1 MKYQGSKSRIA
12 SDIIPIMLEAFS
24 KNNCEIFIDC
34 CVGGGNLLD
43 KIPHSIER
51 YGNDSNE
58 YLIEMWKAVSN
69 GWIPPKIIT
78 ENDYYNI
85 RDNKDDNKALTGY
98 VGFALYYGGKWF
110 GGWSRGKD
118 NKGNDILLHRIK
130 NIKSQRE
137 HFDLDLLE
145 DVEIELRQAQETTNI
160 YSDILTGTMDAYASV
175 ISNNMNTIMKQMTSI
190 SIILMI
196 PTLIASL
203 YGMNVPNDLQ
213 ENKYGIWIVIAISMI
228 LSAFGVFLF
237 KRKRWF

>member
-98 VGFALYYGGKWF
+98 VGFALSYGGKWF

-118 NKGNDILLHRIK
+118 NKGNDRDYVDESYRNCVLKQFPLLK
-130 NIKSQRE
+130 GVKFSNK
-137 HFDLDLLE
+137 
-145 DVEIELRQAQETTNI
+145 
-160 YSDILTGTMDAYASV
+160 DILEIKPSKKSLLYIDPPYKGTTKYKDKFDYEKFYEWCRDRHKEGHIIFVSEYEMPDDFKCIWSKEINSSLTKDTGSKKG
-175 ISNNMNTIMKQMTSI
+175 IEKLF
-190 SIILMI
+190 IL
-196 PTLIASL
+196 
-203 YGMNVPNDLQ
+203 
-213 ENKYGIWIVIAISMI
+213 
-228 LSAFGVFLF
+228 
-237 KRKRWF
+237 